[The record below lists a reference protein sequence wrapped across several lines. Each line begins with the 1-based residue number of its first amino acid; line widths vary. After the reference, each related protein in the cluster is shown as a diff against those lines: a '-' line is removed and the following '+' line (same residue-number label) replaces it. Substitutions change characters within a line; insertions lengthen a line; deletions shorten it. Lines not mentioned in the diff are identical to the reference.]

1 MKKDWRKL
9 APISLYLAFA
19 AALVSM
25 ALYFIRRD
33 FDIYLQISL
42 GVFVLGL
49 AIFIILDPGRVKTA
63 LTGRQARHG
72 SNAALLSLAF
82 LGILVVVNYFVYQ
95 NTQRWDLTEDKVN
108 TLADETLEIL
118 SSLPDDV
125 GVQAFFSP
133 GRNPE
138 IARNLLEDFKF
149 NSDGKIN
156 FEIIDP
162 VEDPIAAEVAEIVY
176 DGSVV
181 FRMGEQKEIVTSI
194 VENEFSGALV
204 RLMSGE
210 VKVVYL
216 ITGHGEASPEDGGEE
231 GFSEARRVL
240 ESRNYDIQA
249 LNLLSVNKVPDDAA
263 ALIIAGPIQP
273 FEPSEVALLD
283 TYLSAGGNLI
293 LMQDSPIFT
302 DVGDQTDYL
311 TDYMDES
318 WNIVLGRDLIVDQP
332 SSLGVFVPVGALD
345 DSHPITLD
353 LQGIAIGF
361 PTARSVGINESG
373 DGPVPKVLVSTFN
386 NESWAETDLETLASG
401 GDITYDEAID
411 LLGPVPMAAVAEDFG
426 SQSRVVVFGDIDFAL
441 NSWFTFFGNGDLFVG
456 SVDWVIG
463 QEDLISLTPKVPTER
478 FILPPQPYIMPMIQ
492 LLVVFLIPG
501 AVLVLGIVV
510 WFRKRRRG

>member
-9 APISLYLAFA
+9 APVSLYLSIA

-25 ALYFIRRD
+25 GLYFIRRD

-42 GVFVLGL
+42 GVFVLGV
-49 AIFIILDPGRVKTA
+49 AVFIILDPGRVKTA
-63 LTGRQARHG
+63 LTGRQARYG

-118 SSLPDDV
+118 DALPDNV
-125 GVQAFFSP
+125 VVQAFFSP
-133 GRNPE
+133 GMNPE
-138 IARNLLEDFKF
+138 IARSLLEDYKF
-149 NSDGKIN
+149 NSNGMIN
-156 FEIIDP
+156 FEFIDP
-162 VEDPIAAEVAEIVY
+162 VEDPIAAEAAEIVY

-181 FRMGEQKEIVTSI
+181 FRMGEQKEIVTNM

-210 VKVVYL
+210 VKVIYL
-216 ITGHGEASPEDGGEE
+216 ITGHGEASPEDSGEE

-240 ESRNYDIQA
+240 ESRNYKVEP
-249 LNLLSVNKVPDDAA
+249 LNLLAVNNIPDDAA
-263 ALIIAGPIQP
+263 ALIIAGPVQP
-273 FEPSEVALLD
+273 FEPFEVALLD
-283 TYLSAGGNLI
+283 TYLSADGNLI

-302 DVGDQTDYL
+302 DIGDQIDYL
-311 TDYMDES
+311 TDYLKDS
-318 WNIVLGRDLIVDQP
+318 WNIILGQDLIVDQA
-332 SSLGVFVPVGALD
+332 SSLGVFVPIGLVD

-353 LQGIAIGF
+353 LQGIATGF
-361 PTARSVGINESG
+361 PTARSVGINPTEISLT
-373 DGPVPKVLVSTFN
+373 PKILVSTFN
-386 NESWAETDLETLASG
+386 NESWAETDLDTLESG
-401 GDITYDEAID
+401 GDIAFDEEID
-411 LLGPVPMAAVAEDFG
+411 LLGPVPMAVAAEDIG
-426 SQSRVVVFGDIDFAL
+426 RQSRVVVFGDINFAL
-441 NSWFTFFGNGDLFVG
+441 NSWFTFFGNGDLFMG

-478 FILPPQPYIMPMIQ
+478 YILPPQPYIMPMIQ

-501 AVLVLGIVV
+501 AVLILGIVV
-510 WFRKRRRG
+510 WFRKRQRG